1 MRLFL
6 DANVL
11 FTAAHNPAGKAAFL
25 LLPAQRALW
34 AACSSA
40 YAVEEARRNLARKRP
55 AALDR
60 LDELLASIELVRQP
74 AHCPAPILALP
85 AKDQPIW
92 FAAWAAKASHLLTGD
107 IKDFGP
113 HMNRPAQTDGIV
125 IQTVAEFL
133 SSFGA

>member
-25 LLPAQRALW
+25 FLPPHRVHWAL
-34 AACSSA
+34 CSSA

-60 LDELLASIELVRQP
+60 LDELVASMEVVGQP
-74 AHCPAPILALP
+74 AQCPAPMLALP
-85 AKDQPIW
+85 AKDQPVW
-92 FAAWAAKASHLLTGD
+92 FAAWAAKVTHLLTGD
-107 IKDFGP
+107 IEDFGP
-113 HMNRPAQTDGIV
+113 HMNQQAQTDYIV
-125 IQTVAEFL
+125 IQTVAQFL
-133 SSFGA
+133 ASLGA

>member
-25 LLPAQRALW
+25 FMPPHRAHW
-34 AACSSA
+34 ALCSSA
-40 YAVEEARRNLARKRP
+40 YPVEQARRNLARKRP
-55 AALDR
+55 AALDH
-60 LDELLASIELVRQP
+60 LAALVASIDLVSQP
-74 AHCPAPILALP
+74 ASCPAPILALP
-85 AKDQPIW
+85 AKDEPIW
-92 FAAWAAKASHLLTGD
+92 FAAWAAQVTHLLTGD

-113 HMNRPAQTDGIV
+113 HMNRPAETDGIV

-133 SSFGA
+133 ASLGA